1 MPAKNFKINLAPF
14 MSNCE
19 TTREILGAWL
29 DGELVPAQAEAC
41 RLHVD
46 ACAACREERHK
57 LERLHST
64 MQTVLSSSASKVQ
77 FDPFWQGVQQRI
89 AQQSK
94 WYDELGDWIRGIFTA
109 PRLAWAVPAVI
120 VIVLAGLSIDSFL
133 PNTKLGV
140 QPDNLATVES
150 IDAYGR
156 NVALLHEGE
165 TNTTVIWLYQPQES
179 ENDSSTE
186 PSESKP
192 SF

>member
-1 MPAKNFKINLAPF
+1 MN
-14 MSNCE
+14 NCE

-29 DGELVPAQAEAC
+29 DGELVQAQADAC

-46 ACAACREERHK
+46 ACAACREERYK

-64 MQTVLSSSASKVQ
+64 MQTVLNSSGLKVQ
-77 FDPFWQGVQQRI
+77 FDPFWQGLQQRI
-89 AQQSK
+89 AQQSN
-94 WYDELGDWIRGIFTA
+94 WYDELGDWIRGTFTG

-133 PNTKLGV
+133 PNAKLGV

-179 ENDSSTE
+179 ENDSSAE